1 MSEPGAPAAAPHPAP
16 SRAVRA
22 ALVVALAVVAG
33 WLATGFYTVRS
44 SAGEVG
50 VAIALGRV
58 VSDHVPPGVHWNLPP
73 PLGRA
78 AKVKTAEP
86 MSMSVGYKISDDLRG
101 LSPTPTET
109 QWLTGNTNIV
119 EVRAVFQYVVED
131 PARYLY
137 AGAEQAG
144 LVLRRAAEG
153 AFTETLSQMDVD
165 HVLTAGQNEVLE
177 RVKKGANARLDA
189 YGVGIRIV
197 TASFKSID
205 PASPVRT
212 AFRQVQDA
220 EAERGRLVNAAKGYA
235 NDLLPKARG
244 EAQGVVSQAKA
255 VADARIQA
263 AKGESDRFLSVL
275 AEYRHAPERTRD
287 RLYLETLEEILP
299 RVRVI
304 VSDSGAR
311 APDVDLHLVE
321 PP

>member
-1 MSEPGAPAAAPHPAP
+1 MNQTRVAADPAPARA
-16 SRAVRA
+16 RAVRVA
-22 ALVVALAVVAG
+22 IAVAVLALAG
-33 WLATGFYTVRS
+33 WLASGFYTVKS

-50 VAIALGRV
+50 VAIAMGRIV
-58 VSDHVPPGVHWNLPP
+58 ADHVPPGVHWNLPP

-86 MSMSVGYKISDDLRG
+86 LSMSVGYKISDDLRG
-101 LSPTPTET
+101 LNPTPGET

-119 EVRAVFQYVVED
+119 EVRAIFQYVVED

-144 LVLRRAAEG
+144 LVLRRAADG
-153 AFTETLSQMDVD
+153 AFTETLSEMDVD

-189 YGVGIRIV
+189 YGVGIRVV

-205 PASPVRT
+205 PASPVRS

-220 EAERGRLVNAAKGYA
+220 EAERGRLINAAKGYA

-244 EAQGVVSQAKA
+244 EAQGIVSQAKA
-255 VADARIQA
+255 AADARIQA
-263 AKGESDRFLSVL
+263 AKGETDRFLAVL
-275 AEYRHAPERTRD
+275 AEYRHAPERTRE

-299 RVRVI
+299 KVRVV
-304 VSDSGAR
+304 VSDADAR
-311 APDVDLHLVE
+311 GRDVDLHLVQ

>member
-1 MSEPGAPAAAPHPAP
+1 MNQTRVAADPAPARA
-16 SRAVRA
+16 RAVRVA
-22 ALVVALAVVAG
+22 IAVAVLALAG
-33 WLATGFYTVRS
+33 WLASGFYTVKS

-50 VAIALGRV
+50 VAIAMGRIV
-58 VSDHVPPGVHWNLPP
+58 ADHVPPGVHWNLPP

-86 MSMSVGYKISDDLRG
+86 LSMSVGYKISDDLRG
-101 LSPTPTET
+101 LNPTPGET

-119 EVRAVFQYVVED
+119 EVRAIFQYVVED

-144 LVLRRAAEG
+144 LVLRRAADG
-153 AFTETLSQMDVD
+153 AFTETLSEMDVD

-177 RVKKGANARLDA
+177 RVKRGVNARLDA
-189 YGVGIRIV
+189 YGVGIRVV

-205 PASPVRT
+205 PASPVRS

-220 EAERGRLVNAAKGYA
+220 EAERGRLINAAKGYA

-244 EAQGVVSQAKA
+244 EAQGIVSQAKA
-255 VADARIQA
+255 AADARIQA
-263 AKGESDRFLSVL
+263 AKGETDRFLAVL
-275 AEYRHAPERTRD
+275 AEYRHAPERTRE

-299 RVRVI
+299 KVRVV
-304 VSDSGAR
+304 VSDADAR
-311 APDVDLHLVE
+311 GRDVDLHLVQ